1 MNFVNVDAP
10 YNLQYYKEGN
20 PDTEIATMG
29 CVDGKETIIYKFT
42 ESDIV
47 YEESFKDFAN
57 NLLGKFNIHSYSP
70 NSTYIDTYGEVEV
83 YDSNSESF
91 VNCKKVII
99 NSKVKDW
106 VRITI
111 SDTITI
117 DCTPDHPL
125 PIYHLTDDDDL
136 RLASSTRMRADEVII
151 GSKVLLSNYKS
162 LNGNKFGTVTAIE
175 IYSADKYS
183 YDVETESDRFD
194 VSGINSHNCRTR
206 VIGDVTSPD
215 NQIVTGRGN
224 LSFTSINL
232 PRLAIEANHD
242 ISKFYEL
249 LDEYLELVKDQLLHR
264 FKIQCNKTV
273 KNYPFLMGQGA
284 WIDSDKL
291 GVDETLEDVLKHGTL
306 SIGFVG
312 LAETLVALIGKHHG
326 ESDEA
331 QQLGLEIIGH
341 MRDYTDKMSEKY
353 NLNFSVLATPAESL
367 AGRFAKINRALF
379 GEIKGV
385 TDKVYLTNSNH
396 IPPSYNISAYE
407 KIKKEAPYHALCNAG
422 HICYIELDG
431 DPTENLDA
439 FERVVRCMHDEGI
452 GYGAINHPVDR
463 DPVCGYVGI
472 IKDVCPCCGRREG
485 EAVTPEVYKE
495 IIAKNRLGVHY
506 GES

>member
-1 MNFVNVDAP
+1 MNFVNIDAP
-10 YNLQYYKEGN
+10 YNLQYYKEGI

-29 CVDGKETIIYKFT
+29 CVDGKETIIYRYN
-42 ESDIV
+42 EGI
-47 YEESFKDFAN
+47 YQESFKEFADRILN
-57 NLLGKFNIHSYSP
+57 DLPINIYSS
-70 NSTYIDTYGEVEV
+70 NSTYVNTDGIVDI

-91 VNCKKVII
+91 VNCKKLII
-99 NSKVKDW
+99 NINVKDW
-106 VRITI
+106 VKLTI

-117 DCTPDHPL
+117 DCTIDHPL
-125 PIYHLTDDDDL
+125 PIYEVVDEDIT
-136 RLASSTRMRADEVII
+136 SVRMRADEVSI
-151 GSKVLLSNYKS
+151 GDKILLSNYNS
-162 LNGNKFGTVTAIE
+162 MSVDTFGTITNIEFYTAN
-175 IYSADKYS
+175 KYS

-206 VIGDVTSPD
+206 VIGDVTDPD

-242 ISKFYEL
+242 INKFYEL
-249 LDEYLELVKDQLLHR
+249 LDHYLDLCRDELLFR
-264 FKIQCNKTV
+264 FKIQCNKTI
-273 KNYPFLMGQGA
+273 KNYPFLMGQGV
-284 WIDSDKL
+284 WIGSENL
-291 GVDETLEDVLKHGTL
+291 GIDEHLDEVLKHGTL

-312 LAETLVALIGKHHG
+312 LAETLISLIGKHHG

-341 MRDYTDKMSEKY
+341 MRDYTDRMSEKY
-353 NLNFSVLATPAESL
+353 HLNFSVLATPAESL

-385 TDKVYLTNSNH
+385 TDNGYLTNSNH
-396 IPPSYNISAYE
+396 IPVYYNISAYD

-439 FERVVRCMHDEGI
+439 FEKVVRCMHDEGI

-472 IKDVCPCCGRREG
+472 IGDVCPCCGRHEG
-485 EAVTPEVYKE
+485 EALTPEAYRN
-495 IIAKNRLGVHY
+495 IIAKKRLDSHY
-506 GES
+506 GEA